1 MRAFRVFAVPV
12 AAALAGVAFFSS
24 AAPAGADFAE
34 IKRGGTVR
42 VLVNPDLR
50 RPEFFSVAP
59 GAQPGFDHELLRAF
73 ARLHRLELKVVPVD
87 GWDALVPA
95 LLAGRGDVIAGRFSV
110 TETRRKAVDFTNEV
124 FPYRLV
130 VITRSPHRV
139 VRSVEQL
146 REEKVGTTKGTI
158 MVEALDAAGV
168 TSAARD
174 EGIPTGGYVEA
185 MKSGRVTAAVW
196 GVESAIASQRED
208 PALQLGMFLGKPGSL
223 AWGVRKEDPELRK
236 ALNAYIDD
244 VRRTPTWARL
254 VVKYFGERAPEVLH
268 KARGE

>member
-1 MRAFRVFAVPV
+1 MRASRVSAVR
-12 AAALAGVAFFSS
+12 AAAFLAAAILAASG
-24 AAPAGADFAE
+24 APARGDFAE
-34 IKRGGTVR
+34 IKGTGTLR

-50 RPEFFSVAP
+50 RPEFFSVVP

-73 ARLHRLELKVVPVD
+73 ARLHRLELKVVTVD

-95 LLAGRGDVIAGRFSV
+95 LLAGRGDLVAGRF
-110 TETRRKAVDFTNEV
+110 TATDTRRKTIDFTAEV

-139 VRSVEQL
+139 IQSVEQL

-168 TSAARD
+168 AGAARD

-185 MKSGRVTAAVW
+185 IKSGRVTAAVW

-208 PALQLGMFLGKPGSL
+208 PSLQLGMFLGARGSL
-223 AWGVRKEDPELRK
+223 AWGVRKADPELRK

-254 VVKYFGERAPEVLH
+254 VVKYFGERAHEVLR